1 MTKFYNILRYIIVVL
16 LTFTPFVGTY
26 AQSVVDVIKQAETL
40 IDEEKYDKAYS
51 LLQKFSEK
59 QVEEQGDS
67 CIMLF
72 NYEKG
77 TCLFYMERYKEA
89 IPYLQKGLQIMER
102 LPHEDCNYLEM
113 MYGIGSCYKKMG
125 NLSKAEEY
133 YRRTI
138 LKGNYYDLN
147 CAIRNQTY
155 SEMAELYTLMGKPEL
170 ADICTSRIASEMRL
184 RDSKDFEMQ
193 IDDLFDLED
202 AYEKQGKMEDAIST
216 LRKILSII
224 DEKKGKTNED
234 YLAYSCLLGYRLKY
248 GVNRPDEAASVFKD
262 VIEIGKGLSAHRKEV
277 CSAYEEYLRYLAEKG
292 EIETINTI
300 LPTAVKY
307 YTSTNLDTQ
316 SQRNLY
322 EIVGVGLCDAQL
334 YEDGI
339 KFLEKKW
346 KGSGANSIRALDYL
360 GQFYF
365 RSDPSKSLAFYKNA
379 ESQINK
385 GFEVDDNTRK
395 TLYEYLMYLNERL
408 ENFTEAI
415 KYAELAEP
423 YIKRMNDNNYY
434 LRHLMSWSVESIH
447 ANDNDKANYLLDK
460 AAPLL
465 EGADNDVK
473 IQALSNMGFV
483 YLKTERLDKA
493 IDILNNGIDLA
504 IKLKGEKCPEL
515 ATFYHNLG
523 RAYMLKKDK
532 AQALSALNK
541 SKSLQLEL
549 EGNVMQRTIDYI
561 KECQEK

>member
-1 MTKFYNILRYIIVVL
+1 MNFKIHVIYFILAVSLFPLIRIN
-16 LTFTPFVGTY
+16 
-26 AQSVVDVIKQAETL
+26 AQSVQGFLEQAKIL

-51 LLQKFSEK
+51 LLQKISEE

-77 TCLFYMERYKEA
+77 TCLFFMERHKDA
-89 IPYLQKGLQIMER
+89 IPCLQKGLQIMER

-125 NLSKAEEY
+125 ILSKAEEY

-184 RDSKDFEMQ
+184 RDSKDFDMQ

-202 AYEKQGKMEDAIST
+202 AYEKQGKVEDAIST
-216 LRKILSII
+216 LKKLLFLIE
-224 DEKKGKTNED
+224 EKKGKTNED

-248 GVNRPDEAASVFKD
+248 GVNRPDEAASVFKN
-262 VIEIGKGLSAHRKEV
+262 VIEIGKELSAHRKEV
-277 CSAYEEYLRYLAEKG
+277 CGAYEEYLRYLAEKG
-292 EIETINTI
+292 EIETINKI

-334 YEDGI
+334 YEYGI
-339 KFLEKKW
+339 KYLEKEW
-346 KGSGANSIRALDYL
+346 SGSGASSIRALDYL

-385 GFEVDDNTRK
+385 GLEVDDNTK
-395 TLYEYLMYLNERL
+395 QALYEYLMYLNERL
-408 ENFTEAI
+408 ENFNEAI

-423 YIKRMNDNNYY
+423 FIKRMNDSNYY
-434 LRHLMSWSVESIH
+434 LRHLMNWSIECIH
-447 ANDNDKANYLLDK
+447 TNDNDKANNLLDK

-483 YLKTERLDKA
+483 YLKSERLDKA
-493 IDILNNGIDLA
+493 IDILKIGIDMA

-515 ATFYHNLG
+515 ATLYHNLG
-523 RAYMLKKDK
+523 RAYMLKKDS

-541 SKSLQLEL
+541 SKSLQLDL

-561 KECQEK
+561 KECQGR

>member
-1 MTKFYNILRYIIVVL
+1 
-16 LTFTPFVGTY
+16 
-26 AQSVVDVIKQAETL
+26 
-40 IDEEKYDKAYS
+40 
-51 LLQKFSEK
+51 
-59 QVEEQGDS
+59 
-67 CIMLF
+67 
-72 NYEKG
+72 
-77 TCLFYMERYKEA
+77 
-89 IPYLQKGLQIMER
+89 
-102 LPHEDCNYLEM
+102 
-113 MYGIGSCYKKMG
+113 
-125 NLSKAEEY
+125 
-133 YRRTI
+133 
-138 LKGNYYDLN
+138 
-147 CAIRNQTY
+147 
-155 SEMAELYTLMGKPEL
+155 
-170 ADICTSRIASEMRL
+170 
-184 RDSKDFEMQ
+184 MQ

-216 LRKILSII
+216 LKKILFLI

-248 GVNRPDEAASVFKD
+248 GANRPDEAASVFKD

-307 YTSTNLDTQ
+307 YTSTDLDTQ

-322 EIVGVGLCDAQL
+322 EIVGVGLCDAQF

-339 KFLEKKW
+339 KYLEKKW

-483 YLKTERLDKA
+483 YLKSERLDKA

-504 IKLKGEKCPEL
+504 IKLKGEKCLEL

-523 RAYMLKKDK
+523 RAYMLKKDNER
-532 AQALSALNK
+532 ALSALNK

-561 KECQEK
+561 KECQER